1 LHVQTTKLLNF
12 LGTMKAI
19 YKSFVLALAVIGIVS
34 AFSMCN
40 KDTDCNAV
48 VTVKL
53 QSDTNTIVP
62 NAIVKIHKQDVYV
75 QGVSDAN
82 GQFRHTF
89 KLEAILDI
97 DAKVPGPVAP
107 DTLYGQSV
115 IRLIPG
121 KTVYKTVFV
130 N

>member
-1 LHVQTTKLLNF
+1 
-12 LGTMKAI
+12 MKAI
-19 YKSFVLALAVIGIVS
+19 YKSLLVTLTIIGILS
-34 AFSMCN
+34 LFTRCN
-40 KDTDCNAV
+40 KDTDCGAV
-48 VTVKL
+48 ITVKM
-53 QSDTNTIVP
+53 QSDTNIIVP
-62 NAIVKIHKQDVYV
+62 NAIVKVHKQDVYV

-97 DAKVPGPVAP
+97 DAKVAGAPP

-115 IRLIPG
+115 IRLKPG

>member
-1 LHVQTTKLLNF
+1 
-12 LGTMKAI
+12 MKAI
-19 YKSFVLALAVIGIVS
+19 YKTLVLALVIVGVVS
-34 AFSMCN
+34 VFSTCN
-40 KDTDCNAV
+40 KDTDCGAV

-62 NAIVKIHKQDVYV
+62 NATVKIHKEDVYV
-75 QGVSDAN
+75 QGISDVN

-97 DAKVPGPVAP
+97 DAKVPGPLPQP

-121 KTVYKTVFV
+121 TF
-130 N
+130 

>member
-1 LHVQTTKLLNF
+1 
-12 LGTMKAI
+12 MKAI
-19 YKSFVLALAVIGIVS
+19 IKPLILTLTIIGMLSV
-34 AFSMCN
+34 FSTCK
-40 KDTDCNAV
+40 KDTECGSV

-53 QSDTNTIVP
+53 QSDTNVIVP

-75 QGVSDAN
+75 EGISDAN
-82 GQFRHTF
+82 GQYRHTF

-97 DAKVPGPVAP
+97 DAKAAGAPP

-115 IRLIPG
+115 IRLKPG
-121 KTVYKTVFV
+121 KTVYKSVFI

>member
-1 LHVQTTKLLNF
+1 
-12 LGTMKAI
+12 MKAI
-19 YKSFVLALAVIGIVS
+19 YKSLILTLTIIGILS
-34 AFSMCN
+34 LFSTCT
-40 KDTDCNAV
+40 KDTECGAV
-48 VTVKL
+48 VTVKM
-53 QSDTNTIVP
+53 QSDMNVIVP
-62 NAIVKIHKQDVYV
+62 NAIVKIHKEDVYV
-75 QGVSDAN
+75 EGVSDAN

-97 DAKVPGPVAP
+97 DAKVAGAPG

-115 IRLIPG
+115 IRLKPG